1 VGLRLWGPDSVSIL
15 AWEFVVPVGA
25 FLALALAVWGGL
37 TALAE
42 TRARAGDRL
51 DRLIQGSKVRTGPTS
66 LMRQQDRLQTL
77 MAKAAPALSKPL
89 QPNSAAEL
97 GKLKLKLLNAGFRG
111 EAAVQIY
118 LGIKFLAL
126 VVALVI
132 AIPLVY
138 ARYRMGRAGISYMVL
153 AGGIAFYLPALVL
166 GLLKKKRVEAIFLGL
181 PDALDLMVV
190 CVEAGLGLDAAMR
203 RVTSELAAGCPVLC
217 EEFAIANFQL
227 QMGRTRKD
235 VLHDLG
241 TRTGVNDMSAL
252 AAVLIQAEKFGSSI
266 ASALRVQ
273 SDSMRCRRR
282 QIAEERAGKTAVQL
296 LFPLVLFIFPGIFV
310 VLVGPA
316 AIQIMNNMMK

>member
-1 VGLRLWGPDSVSIL
+1 LSIL
-15 AWEFVVPVGA
+15 AWEIVVPLGA
-25 FLALALAVWGGL
+25 FLALALGAWGGL
-37 TALAE
+37 TAMAE
-42 TRARAGDRL
+42 TRARASDRL
-51 DRLIQGSKVRTGPTS
+51 DRLIQGSARRTGPST
-66 LMRQQDRLQTL
+66 LMRQQDRLQAL

-89 QPNSAAEL
+89 RPANAKEL

-111 EAAVQIY
+111 EMAVQIY
-118 LGIKFLAL
+118 LGVKFLC
-126 VVALVI
+126 LVI
-132 AIPLVY
+132 GLAIAVPLMY
-138 ARYRMGRAGISYMVL
+138 HKYGMTRAGISYMVL
-153 AGGIAFYLPALVL
+153 VGAIAFYLPGLVL
-166 GLLKKKRVEAIFLGL
+166 GLLKRRRVEAIFLGL

-203 RVTSELAAGCPVLC
+203 RVTAELANGCPVLC

-241 TRTGVNDMSAL
+241 TRTGVNDMRSL

-266 ASALRVQ
+266 ANALRVQ
-273 SDSMRCRRR
+273 SDSMRSRRR
-282 QIAEERAGKTAVQL
+282 QLAEERAAKTAVQL

-316 AIQIMNNMMK
+316 AIQIMHNMIK